1 MKYKKQQRRERM
13 ATEIYVCLD
22 LGNDTLK
29 VSYAYKNAEGE
40 KYGKLMVDDLVNH
53 VAIPAMAYYDEDEKV
68 WKFADELEHTA
79 GKPFHT
85 VVKIKSILTMFVKP
99 EEEEGAKENLEY
111 YTSENLFP
119 KFCFPERSKQEPLFS
134 TLVEKRLVFKAP
146 GFTPKS
152 VCEAFFKHVKKIVQ
166 ERVKSLASDMGITF
180 APIKNIAL
188 VYPPKQGKQYVDE
201 LSRLVCNTFGQKPS
215 HVLISTQALGLLA
228 FHKNMIGEHERAL
241 VFDMGDETVSV
252 SKIWLNDNEAVS
264 AGILIDSREAHS
276 KPAEIGGSDIDEKIA
291 GYLDGAIY
299 DRESIGYPSSGEEG
313 HIYEN
318 GLFANQY
325 LMMKDIKKSKTAM
338 PLAGTGMFKDGVPI
352 TIHREVL
359 VQRLIS
365 ENDFYD
371 CVGTSADDGV
381 AKKLMDYI
389 FSELKLAVNRDVTKI
404 IFAGG
409 MIETHGLLEYIK
421 NQLSVDYPQISVYKF
436 EENTPGEE
444 TKMTVRNPA
453 PKKEE
458 KNGGKKGKKGKK
470 NAGLEDAE
478 PEMTA
483 ADEFAEL
490 DALAQ
495 EPTEMVNPYDIQF
508 YEASAYASSLGGAIV
523 AMKNYSV
530 DNVLSYSYGT
540 WLYHPGSD
548 KKHLKLFAE
557 RGSLLKEKETRFS
570 MAASLMVDRKPQ
582 DRIEGDELFSTI
594 INTKEIAAH
603 RYSNMLTYEDDFL
616 IVGNDGDDDRKA
628 AEDVIDLKIIGGGKG
643 TEINFYY
650 RDERVSLY
658 TKSGEI
664 SINFEEGFVVDQN
677 GHAVPFFSNMRAFN
691 NDNVVAKN
699 VRTGAIYN
707 VNSKDIEFRLQI
719 TELTVTTQS

>member
-1 MKYKKQQRRERM
+1 M
-13 ATEIYVCLD
+13 ATEIYICLD

-29 VSYAYKNAEGE
+29 ISYAYENSAGE
-40 KYGKLMVDDLVNH
+40 SYGKLMVDDLVNH
-53 VAIPAMAYYDEDEKV
+53 VAIPAVAYYDEDEKV
-68 WKFADELEHTA
+68 WKFADELEHTS

-99 EEEEGAKENLEY
+99 ESEEGAEENLEY
-111 YTSENLFP
+111 YTGKNLFP

-146 GFTPKS
+146 GFTPKT
-152 VCEAFFKHVKKIVQ
+152 VCEAFFAHVKNIVE
-166 ERVKSLASDMGITF
+166 ERVQALSENTGVTF
-180 APIKNIAL
+180 APIRNIAI

-201 LSRLVCNTFGQKPS
+201 LSRLVWHTFGEKPS

-228 FHKNMIGEHERAL
+228 FHKKMINEGDRAL

-252 SKIWLNDNEAVS
+252 SKIWLNDNEEIS
-264 AGILIDSREAHS
+264 AGVLIDSREAHS

-291 GYLDGAIY
+291 EFIDATIF

-318 GLFANQY
+318 GLFVNQY

-352 TIHREVL
+352 TVHREVL

-365 ENDFYD
+365 ESDFGD
-371 CVGTSADDGV
+371 CVGTSMDNGV
-381 AKKLMDYI
+381 AKKLMEYI
-389 FSELKLAVNRDVTKI
+389 FDELRLAVNRDVTKI

-421 NQLSVDYPQISVYKF
+421 KQLYKEYPQIRVYKF
-436 EENTPGEE
+436 EENTWGTE
-444 TKMTVRNPA
+444 TKITVPKQSEPTPPPA

-458 KNGGKKGKKGKK
+458 KKGGRRSRKGKK
-470 NAGLEDAE
+470 NTALE
-478 PEMTA
+478 
-483 ADEFAEL
+483 ADEAPAVTEILAPEEIFEQAVPAAEK
-490 DALAQ
+490 
-495 EPTEMVNPYDIQF
+495 TETVCPYDIQF

-523 AMKNYSV
+523 AMRNYSV

-570 MAASLMVDRKPQ
+570 MAASLMLDRKPQ

-594 INTKEIAAH
+594 INTKEILAH
-603 RYSNMLTYEDDFL
+603 RYSHTLTYEDDFL
-616 IVGNDGDDDRKA
+616 IVGNDGDEDRRLC
-628 AEDVIDLKIIGGGKG
+628 EDIIDLRIVGGGKG

-650 RDERVSLY
+650 KDQQVSLY
-658 TKSGEI
+658 TKSGEA
-664 SINFEEGFVVDQN
+664 SVNFEEGFVVDQD
-677 GHAVPFFSNMRAFN
+677 GRAVPFFSNMRAFN
-691 NDNVVAKN
+691 NENIVAKN
-699 VRTGAIYN
+699 MKTGAIYN
-707 VNSKDIEFRLQI
+707 INSKDVEFRLQI